1 MCSSLKE
8 CFLDDNMNKAT
19 LAEDYATAT
28 IALDSKFGILDSTL
42 CGELILS
49 PKDHSCDSKLCG
61 KSNCLNKDPYARLT
75 YISEILK
82 KMQKSNSIKIPAF
95 DKENYNIWKRKILLF
110 IKAANPL
117 YPGILENGPFIPR
130 KEIEATTVNGEIV
143 PAHWVPKDPSEILEP
158 EKEKMVL
165 DDHLQLILLDS
176 LTLDKAMCGSVISCT
191 SAKEM
196 WIRLALLC
204 EGSEEVKGNQRQ
216 ILISQYEAFMAK
228 PGEDLTSMF
237 ERFSKLLTELH
248 IHGKYYDKKE
258 LNVKF
263 LLTLPDHLEHKT
275 TAIREGRDLN
285 NITFETLYGI
295 LKSYELELFQK
306 RAIQSGT
313 RNKMANMSSALVA
326 HVPRITQPSEVL
338 QITPSTPTQTL
349 KIEEVVED
357 DEKVVLQ
364 LKDVEDEDFYTM
376 EELESMDNPTMAYMA
391 KKFKNFRFKKDRSYK
406 PQGQASKFSKG
417 SSSKAAVGS
426 STKGGYKTGFVDRSK
441 FKCYNCGEPGHFA
454 TECKRPKQV
463 QRYEKGTGG
472 YSKKN
477 QGRAYVAEG
486 KCWDD
491 SDDEEDEEYVNL
503 ALMASTDEVAST
515 PSSQVPSLVLLD
527 MSTDEYKKT
536 IKDLSAEMFNV
547 YTSLSA
553 ANEEISRLSKL
564 NETLQSENDSLVLK
578 TSSLGSLAQENAKLK
593 NELKC
598 AKEVEEFLRNE
609 IAENEFKIKAYR
621 NSSKIV
627 QDYNDKHTENQSV
640 GIGFSYGRRPGKETV
655 IQDCPGN
662 AAVKPTILKKVKTP
676 IFKAAEIEFDEEA
689 ILIKQEILDEDE
701 GVDSTFKDGKD
712 TVTIPKTVN
721 LPSNQTVSSKDAVT
735 VGKTESFKDTV
746 KNGSKTATFKPSVKT
761 VGIKDTVKESS
772 TATSEHTVNPVTPKS
787 KNRNGKVG
795 VNKGNGYTNV
805 GGASRKLC
813 NNCGSTHHLTHVCKK
828 PIEDKINA
836 TELNGNLHRTPL
848 MHRTM
853 SVCNNIDCMPCKIT
867 AMSTCFNLP
876 VLSTEKCSYLNT
888 VETSEPA
895 GNSKKASSTK
905 KRTKSNSKPKWVKRE
920 VKQEVFDNACDVVTE
935 RNSGNTETA
944 GPNKDW
950 VPYAT

>member
-1 MCSSLKE
+1 
-8 CFLDDNMNKAT
+8 
-19 LAEDYATAT
+19 
-28 IALDSKFGILDSTL
+28 
-42 CGELILS
+42 
-49 PKDHSCDSKLCG
+49 
-61 KSNCLNKDPYARLT
+61 
-75 YISEILK
+75 
-82 KMQKSNSIKIPAF
+82 MQKSNSIKIPAF
-95 DKENYNIWKRKILLF
+95 DKENYSIWKRKILLF

-130 KEIEATTVNGEIV
+130 KEIEATTVNGEII
-143 PAHWVPKDPSEILEP
+143 PAHWVPKDPSEISEP

-237 ERFSKLLTELH
+237 ERFSKLLTELQ
-248 IHGKYYDKKE
+248 IHGKYYDRKE

-295 LKSYELELFQK
+295 LKSYKLELFQK

-338 QITPSTPTQTL
+338 QITQPTPAQSL

-364 LKDVEDEDFYTM
+364 LKDVEDEDFYTI

-406 PQGQASKFSKG
+406 PQGQASKFNKG

-491 SDDEEDEEYVNL
+491 SDDEEEEEYVNL

-515 PSSQVPSLVLLD
+515 SSSQVPSLVLLD
-527 MSTDEYKKT
+527 MSIDEYKKT

-553 ANEEISRLSKL
+553 ANEEITRLSKL
-564 NETLQSENDSLVLK
+564 NETLKSENEALVLK
-578 TSSLGSLAQENAKLK
+578 TSSLDYLAQENAKLK

-598 AKEVEEFLRNE
+598 AKEFR
-609 IAENEFKIKAYR
+609 ITMISIQK
-621 NSSKIV
+621 
-627 QDYNDKHTENQSV
+627 NQSI

-655 IQDCPGN
+655 IQDCSGN
-662 AAVKPTILKKVKTP
+662 VAVKPTILKKVKTP

-689 ILIKQEILDEDE
+689 MLIKQEILDEDE
-701 GVDSTFKDGKD
+701 GVDSTSKDGKD
-712 TVTIPKTVN
+712 TVIIPKTVN

-735 VGKTESFKDTV
+735 VGKTESSKDTV
-746 KNGSKTATFKPSVKT
+746 KNVSKTVTFKPSVKT

-853 SVCNNIDCMPCKIT
+853 SVCNNIECMPCKIT
-867 AMSTCFNLP
+867 AMSTCFNLH
-876 VLSTEKCSYLNT
+876 VLTTEKCSYINT

-905 KRTKSNSKPKWVKRE
+905 KRIKSNSKPKWVKRE
-920 VKQEVFDNACDVVTE
+920 VKQEVFDDACDFMTG
-935 RNSGNTETA
+935 RNSGDTETA

>member
-1 MCSSLKE
+1 
-8 CFLDDNMNKAT
+8 
-19 LAEDYATAT
+19 
-28 IALDSKFGILDSTL
+28 
-42 CGELILS
+42 
-49 PKDHSCDSKLCG
+49 
-61 KSNCLNKDPYARLT
+61 
-75 YISEILK
+75 
-82 KMQKSNSIKIPAF
+82 MQKSNSIKIPAF
-95 DKENYNIWKRKILLF
+95 DKENYSIWKRKILLF

-130 KEIEATTVNGEIV
+130 KEIEATTVNGEVI
-143 PAHWVPKDPSEILEP
+143 PAHWVPKDPSEFLEP

-237 ERFSKLLTELH
+237 ERFSKLLTELQ
-248 IHGKYYDKKE
+248 IHGKYYDRKE

-326 HVPRITQPSEVL
+326 QVPRITQPSEVL
-338 QITPSTPTQTL
+338 QITQPTPVQSL

-391 KKFKNFRFKKDRSYK
+391 KKFKNFRFKKDRSFR
-406 PQGQASKFSKG
+406 PQGQASKFTKG

-426 STKGGYKTGFVDRSK
+426 SFKGGCKTGFVDRSK

-463 QRYEKGTGG
+463 QRFEKGTGG

-486 KCWDD
+486 KCWDE
-491 SDDEEDEEYVNL
+491 SDDEDEEEYVNL
-503 ALMASTDEVAST
+503 ALMASTDEVTST
-515 PSSQVPSLVLLD
+515 SSSQVPSLVLLD
-527 MSTDEYKKT
+527 MSIDEYKKT

-553 ANEEISRLSKL
+553 ANEEITRLK
-564 NETLQSENDSLVLK
+564 
-578 TSSLGSLAQENAKLK
+578 
-593 NELKC
+593 
-598 AKEVEEFLRNE
+598 VEEFLRNE
-609 IAENEFKIKAYR
+609 IAENEFKIKAYK

-627 QDYNDKHTENQSV
+627 QDYNDKHTKNQTV
-640 GIGFSYGRRPGKETV
+640 GIGFSYGRRPGKENV
-655 IQDCPGN
+655 IQDCSKD

-689 ILIKQEILDEDE
+689 MLIKQEILDEDE
-701 GVDSTFKDGKD
+701 GVDSTSKDGKD

-721 LPSNQTVSSKDAVT
+721 LPRNQTGSSKDVVTVGKTVSSKDAI
-735 VGKTESFKDTV
+735 
-746 KNGSKTATFKPSVKT
+746 KNGSKTVASKPSVKT
-761 VGIKDTVKESS
+761 VGIKGTVKESS
-772 TATSEHTVNPVTPKS
+772 TTTSEHTINPVTPKS

-813 NNCGSTHHLTHVCKK
+813 NNCGSSHHLTHICIK

-853 SVCNNIDCMPCKIT
+853 SVCNNIECMPCKIT

-876 VLSTEKCSYLNT
+876 ILTTEKCSYMHT

-895 GNSKKASSTK
+895 GDSKKASSTK
-905 KRTKSNSKPKWVKRE
+905 KRIKSNSKPKWVKRE
-920 VKQEVFDNACDVVTE
+920 VKQEVIDNACELVTG
-935 RNSGNTETA
+935 RNSGDTKAA

-950 VPYAT
+950 VPYAS

>member
-1 MCSSLKE
+1 M
-8 CFLDDNMNKAT
+8 T
-19 LAEDYATAT
+19 
-28 IALDSKFGILDSTL
+28 
-42 CGELILS
+42 
-49 PKDHSCDSKLCG
+49 
-61 KSNCLNKDPYARLT
+61 
-75 YISEILK
+75 
-82 KMQKSNSIKIPAF
+82 MQKSNSIKIPAF
-95 DKENYNIWKRKILLF
+95 DKENYSIWKRKILLF

-130 KEIEATTVNGEIV
+130 KEIEATTVNGEVI
-143 PAHWVPKDPSEILEP
+143 PTHWVPKDPSEFLEP

-204 EGSEEVKGNQRQ
+204 EGSEEVKGNQGQ

-228 PGEDLTSMF
+228 PGEALTSMF
-237 ERFSKLLTELH
+237 ERFSKLLTELQ
-248 IHGKYYDKKE
+248 IHVKYYDRKE

-306 RAIQSGT
+306 RAIHSGT

-326 HVPRITQPSEVL
+326 QVPRITQPSEVL
-338 QITPSTPTQTL
+338 QITQPTPVQSL

-406 PQGQASKFSKG
+406 PQGQASKFNRG

-426 STKGGYKTGFVDRSK
+426 STKGGYKTGFV
-441 FKCYNCGEPGHFA
+441 
-454 TECKRPKQV
+454 
-463 QRYEKGTGG
+463 QRFEKGTGG
-472 YSKKN
+472 YPKKN

-486 KCWDD
+486 KCWDE
-491 SDDEEDEEYVNL
+491 SDDEDEEEYVNL
-503 ALMASTDEVAST
+503 ALMASTDEVTST
-515 PSSQVPSLVLLD
+515 SSSQVPSLVLLD
-527 MSTDEYKKT
+527 MSIDEYKKT
-536 IKDLSAEMFNV
+536 IKDFSAEMFNV

-553 ANEEISRLSKL
+553 ANEEITRLSKL
-564 NETLQSENDSLVLK
+564 NETLKSENESLVLK
-578 TSSLGSLAQENAKLK
+578 TSSLDSLAQENARLK

-609 IAENEFKIKAYR
+609 IAENEFKIKAYK

-627 QDYNDKHTENQSV
+627 QDYNDKHTENQTV

-655 IQDCPGN
+655 IQDCSGN

-689 ILIKQEILDEDE
+689 MLIQQEILDEDE
-701 GVDSTFKDGKD
+701 GVDSTFKDRKD

-721 LPSNQTVSSKDAVT
+721 LPINQTVSSKDAVT
-735 VGKTESFKDTV
+735 VGKTVSSKDAV
-746 KNGSKTATFKPSVKT
+746 KNGSKTVASKLSVKI
-761 VGIKDTVKESS
+761 VGIKGTVKESS

-813 NNCGSTHHLTHVCKK
+813 NNCGSSHHLTHVCKN

-853 SVCNNIDCMPCKIT
+853 SVCNNIECMPCKIT

-876 VLSTEKCSYLNT
+876 ILTTEKCSYMHT

-895 GNSKKASSTK
+895 SNSKKASSTK
-905 KRTKSNSKPKWVKRE
+905 KRIKSNSKPKWVKRE
-920 VKQEVFDNACDVVTE
+920 VKQEIIDDACDFMTG
-935 RNSGNTETA
+935 RNSGDTKTA